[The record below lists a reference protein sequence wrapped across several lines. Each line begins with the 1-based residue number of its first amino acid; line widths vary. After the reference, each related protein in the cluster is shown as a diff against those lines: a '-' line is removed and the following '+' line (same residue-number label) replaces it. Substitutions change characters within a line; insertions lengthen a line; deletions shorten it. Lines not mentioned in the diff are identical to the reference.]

1 MSPAVATDSTGE
13 RVLRALQQHGLK
25 QEAAGWRCNSPL
37 RPGADSH
44 SFSIKIDPDGEH
56 GAWKDHV
63 SEASGSL
70 YELAKILGVPVN
82 ERTEVASTKRAYAGL
97 DDYAR
102 AHGIDTDTL
111 VAAGWSEVTREG
123 RPALAFNTQT
133 GKRWR
138 FIDGEKPHYKSEPG
152 YRPCWYGIGKA
163 LKEARRME
171 APIILCNGEIS
182 VVTAHAYGV
191 PALCVTAGEKGTIP
205 DHLLSHLVRE
215 WREGD
220 ILITL
225 DCDAKGRKSA
235 HDLAKQLND
244 AGFNARPVDLKLT
257 DGGDLAD
264 FCMLA
269 GRDAMT
275 KIMSLPTL
283 KADAQ
288 PPAQQTLSLATFKP
302 ERPILHESEL
312 RQLPPVQWY
321 IQGELPTNGLGVIFG
336 PSGAGKS
343 FLAIDYAQRIARIHP
358 VMYVAAEGESG
369 MLQRSAAWRQHHR
382 ADFGKLFFHLGA
394 VWTWEDADVLYFIN
408 RIQQMQPKVV
418 IIDTL
423 SHCIEG
429 SDSDDKE
436 VRRFVRACQAIQH
449 SINGLV
455 LVIHHSGWSTTQR
468 ERGSSVLRGACD
480 TMIRV
485 SPEDDVI
492 RIESSKTKDAR
503 PFPARFMKLLPVTT
517 VDGDSMV
524 LVEAPL
530 VVQGPTDKPSPHQM
544 KVLEFLALDD
554 NADGAS
560 KSDIAEAT
568 EINKSS
574 LPRITDRLA
583 RLGFIVRE
591 KTDRQN
597 MYRITESGRDIFER
611 YSNEK
616 GDQTLFTLT
625 TSEGDRGVI
634 GVIGGDRPTEKG
646 RSLPTSTGQTG
657 VSDRGDR
664 PMYPDQGSGDRS
676 LSTKKSA
683 NLTDHPDHF
692 RSAQGIQ
699 GDHPPDHPPITPIT
713 PNSNEAFTDSNQEGG
728 GGEGQRSLSLFAKYI
743 RSDNYYTQGG

>member
-1 MSPAVATDSTGE
+1 MSPAVAADSTGE
-13 RVLRALQQHGLK
+13 RVLRALQSHGLK

-37 RPGADSH
+37 RPGSDSH
-44 SFSIKIDPDGEH
+44 AFSLKIDPDGEH

-63 SEASGSL
+63 TEQGGSL
-70 YELAKILGVPVN
+70 YELAKLLGVPVAAK
-82 ERTEVASTKRAYAGL
+82 RQEVASTKRAYSGIEE
-97 DDYAR
+97 YAR

-138 FIDGEKPHYKSEPG
+138 FLDGNKPHYKSEVG

-163 LKEARRME
+163 VKEARRME
-171 APIILCNGEIS
+171 APVILCNGEIS

-205 DHLLSHLVRE
+205 EPLLDTLITK
-215 WREGD
+215 WNEGD
-220 ILITL
+220 ILIAL
-225 DCDAKGRKSA
+225 DCDAKGRAAA
-235 HDLAKQLND
+235 HALAKQLTD
-244 AGFNARPVDLKLT
+244 AGFNARPVDLNLT

-269 GRDAMT
+269 KENVMA
-275 KIMSLPTL
+275 KLVALPTL
-283 KADAQ
+283 KAEALPLAQ
-288 PPAQQTLSLATFKP
+288 SLDTFKP

-312 RQLPPVQWY
+312 GRLPKVEWY
-321 IQGELPTNGLGVIFG
+321 IKGELPTTGLCTIFG

-343 FLAIDYAQRIARIHP
+343 FLAIDYAQRIARIHT
-358 VMYVAAEGESG
+358 VLYVAAEGEGG
-369 MLQRSAAWRQHHR
+369 MMQRAAAWRQHYN
-382 ADFGKLFFHLGA
+382 APYGKLFFHLGA
-394 VWTWEDADVLYFIN
+394 VWTWDDADVVHFIN
-408 RIQQMQPKVV
+408 RIQPIQPKVV
-418 IIDTL
+418 ILDTL

-436 VRRFVRACQAIQH
+436 IRRFVRACQAIQH
-449 SINGLV
+449 AINGLV

-480 TMIRV
+480 TIIRV

-492 RIESSKTKDAR
+492 RIESSKTKDAL
-503 PFPARFMKLLPVTT
+503 PFPTRLMKLLPVSTT
-517 VDGDSMV
+517 VGDSMV

-530 VVQGPTDKPSPHQM
+530 VVQGPTDKPTPHQM
-544 KVLEFLALDD
+544 KVLEFLSLDD
-554 NADGAS
+554 NTDGAT
-560 KSDIAEAT
+560 KSEIAEAT

-591 KTDRQN
+591 KADRQN
-597 MYRITESGRDIFER
+597 VYRITESGREIFER
-611 YSNEK
+611 YAKEK
-616 GDQTLFTLT
+616 GDQSL
-625 TSEGDRGVI
+625 GVI
-634 GVIGGDRPTEKG
+634 DLIGGDRSPEKG
-646 RSLPTSTGQTG
+646 RSLPTTTGQTG

-664 PMYPDQGSGDRS
+664 ANLLDQGSSDRS

-683 NLTDHPDHF
+683 IRPDHPDHC
-692 RSAQGIQ
+692 RSALGIR

-713 PNSNEAFTDSNQEGG
+713 PNPNPEFTNSNQRD
-728 GGEGQRSLSLFAKYI
+728 GGEQPSLFAKYI
-743 RSDNYYTQGG
+743 NRDTYYSNGG